1 MGLRLSVFKNT
12 LALSVPNVLNPFI
25 SFVLVLVISRYLGVK
40 GLGQYSL
47 VLSYMWIFNTVAALG
62 LGDLVVREVAR
73 KPDDAHKFLFNA
85 GIFGSISSL
94 VAMVSMDVLVAVM
107 GYGPEVLHAAFVCSF
122 SIVTSTAMVYMEAI
136 FRSAEKAQYVALTY
150 VMENILRVIVCVW
163 LLLNGYGIVVL
174 FAAILGCRIFGFSV
188 MAYFYV
194 KTFGVP
200 RGKLN
205 LDVWRILTKEAPTFT
220 SIAIFSTI
228 HLSIAQIMLSK
239 IQSVEAVGIFSAA
252 DRLLAICK
260 TIPVAFSSALL
271 PFFAK
276 QFASGS
282 EELRKLSTDSLR
294 WLFVGAFPAVVG
306 ISILAD
312 SIISL
317 IYGHK
322 FSSAGTVLRFHI
334 LSLIPFTVDYIQ
346 AQILIATDNQK
357 VDLMINIAAA
367 ITNTVLSFF
376 LISYFGIMGAVFA
389 PLLTI
394 IIVNNLQNLYI
405 RRNLFRMP
413 FTDIVTKVL
422 IASLV
427 MGLFTYFMRQY
438 NMFLNIALS
447 AVLYGSLVVL
457 FRVISHDEIRFVE
470 KLMIRKLGKVDG

>member
-25 SFVLVLVISRYLGVK
+25 SFVLVLVISRHLGVR

-47 VLSYMWIFNTVAALG
+47 VLSYMWIFNTLAALG

-94 VAMVSMDVLVAVM
+94 VAMVAMDALVAAM
-107 GYGPEVLHAAFVCSF
+107 GYDREVLHASFVCSL
-122 SIVTSTAMVYMEAI
+122 SIMTSTAMVYMEAI

-150 VMENILRVIVCVW
+150 VLENLLRVIVCVW
-163 LLLNGYGIVVL
+163 LLLHGYGIVVL
-174 FAAILGCRIFGFSV
+174 FTAILGSRVFGFVV
-188 MAYFYV
+188 MSCLYV
-194 KTFGVP
+194 KRFGVP
-200 RGKLN
+200 HGKLN
-205 LDVWRILTKEAPTFT
+205 LDVWRILTKQAPTFT

-239 IQSVEAVGIFSAA
+239 LQSMEAVGIFSAA

-260 TIPVAFSSALL
+260 TLPVAFSSALL

-276 QFASGS
+276 QFATGAD
-282 EELRKLSTDSLR
+282 ELRKLSIDSLR
-294 WLFVGAFPAVVG
+294 WLFVGAFPVVVG

-312 SIISL
+312 SIITL
-317 IYGHK
+317 IYGQK

-346 AQILIATDNQK
+346 AQVLIATDNQK

-367 ITNTVLSFF
+367 MLNTVLSFL
-376 LISYFGIMGAVFA
+376 LISHFGVMGAVVA
-389 PLLTI
+389 PLSTI
-394 IIVNNLQNLYI
+394 IIVNNLQYMYI
-405 RRNLFRMP
+405 RRNLFRVP
-413 FTDIVTKVL
+413 FTDILTRVL
-422 IASLV
+422 VASLV
-427 MGLFTYFMRQY
+427 MGMFTYVLRDY
-438 NMFLNIALS
+438 NIFLNVAVS
-447 AVLYGSLVVL
+447 AVVYASLVIL
-457 FRVISHDEIRFVE
+457 LRVVSREEIRFLE
-470 KLMIRKLGKVDG
+470 ALMVRKAGKVSG